1 MVPTASG
8 DGRRTSDR
16 VSSAPPVTVRDS
28 NRACLKKYLV
38 AVAPFAVLAAGSPTL
53 RELFLGWSISPLPL
67 VGVALMVF
75 AYLVGIRRLR
85 HMGRHWPRART
96 ASFMAGC
103 GVVIVALESGLAA
116 YDENYFTF
124 HVGQHLLLSMLG
136 PPLLALGAPITLAL
150 QAGSRQ
156 TQRRL
161 LRVLHC
167 LPVKVITHPVVAWVL
182 FAGSM
187 FALYFSSL
195 YALSLRN
202 PAVHEL
208 VHAHFLVVGMLF
220 FWPVVGLDPTVWR
233 LNHGVRLLY
242 VFVALPFHAFL
253 GIALLSGKEPLFA
266 AHSLGDQHAG
276 AGILWAVGDL
286 LSLATVAVV
295 LTQWKAHEDREALRE
310 DRRLDAARLAGS
322 PGPA

>member
-1 MVPTASG
+1 M
-8 DGRRTSDR
+8 
-16 VSSAPPVTVRDS
+16 
-28 NRACLKKYLV
+28 
-38 AVAPFAVLAAGSPTL
+38 APFVVLTAGSPTL
-53 RELFLGWSISPLPL
+53 RELFLGWSLAPVPLA
-67 VGVALMVF
+67 GMALMAF
-75 AYLVGIRRLR
+75 AYGVGIRRLDGA
-85 HMGRHWPRART
+85 GRHWRRART
-96 ASFMAGC
+96 VSFMAGC
-103 GVVIVALESGLAA
+103 GVVLVALESGLAA
-116 YDENYFTF
+116 YDERYFSF

-150 QAGSRQ
+150 QAGSRR

-167 LPVKVITHPVVAWVL
+167 RPMLVITHPLVAWVL

-202 PAVHEL
+202 PLVHDA

-253 GIALLSGKEPLFA
+253 GIALLSGTEPLFT
-266 AHSLGDQHAG
+266 AHTLSDQHAG

-295 LTQWKAHEDREALRE
+295 LTQWKAHDEREAVRE
-310 DRRLDAARLAGS
+310 DRLVDAARAMT
-322 PGPA
+322 GPR